1 MIDFGADIRVLMK
14 LFSFLIL
21 VDFMLGIIVAG
32 KEGKL
37 KSRTC
42 SNGIFRSIGEL
53 VILAFFAM
61 MNRLIPNI
69 HDYLVMFIGLFII
82 KELLSLCENLQRL
95 DVWMPKI
102 IINML
107 SKATETIDK
116 GEIRTKTGDKYENYK
131 I

>member
-1 MIDFGADIRVLMK
+1 MIDFGADIRVMMK

-21 VDFMLGIIVAG
+21 VDFVLGIVVAG

-37 KSRTC
+37 RSRTC

-53 VILAFFAM
+53 IVLAFFAI
-61 MNRLIPNI
+61 MNMLIPNV

-95 DVWMPKI
+95 DVWLPKFVV
-102 IINML
+102 NML
-107 SKATETIDK
+107 AKATETIDN
-116 GEIRTKTGDKYENYK
+116 GEIPTTKIKNK
-131 I
+131 SK